1 MKKNIFLAGLLLAFG
16 LTSCSDFLDVDSESK
31 YEDDYVFGKKEE
43 INRALSGVYNGLL
56 SGNTYGGAFY
66 TTFCLN
72 SDVEFTTNGNQMKN
86 TSGNEYKAFDCTPSG
101 SNLESTWSAAY
112 NNIEYAN
119 NFIKAASES
128 RFAAEGDSV
137 VLSQIGEA
145 KCIRAMNYHDLVI
158 LFGDVPFKMERSYDK
173 PHELVT
179 PIVSRDTI
187 LKTLI
192 DDLRDAAPTMR
203 FSASNGTIRKASKEL
218 CWALIARM
226 SLTYAGY
233 SLRPGASQSETGTM
247 QRPDDYKK
255 YYEIAME
262 YADKLIKSGTHTLAK
277 RYDEVFID
285 ECNYRMNIGDD
296 PIFEIPFTKTQNG
309 SFGYTWG
316 PSAADLDGETP
327 HVWGKC
333 GGSFG
338 LNAFYRW
345 EFEDGDLRRN
355 YMIPLWG
362 YDNTGKPALRT
373 NAFTSFCGKWSKL
386 WQDES
391 VAMGPMSTGND
402 GIGFPYMRYA
412 DVLLMYAEAANE
424 VNNGPTAEAQEAL
437 KTVRRRA
444 FLSDDWGKKV
454 DEYVAAAGDKESFFK
469 LIMDERKCEFG
480 GEGLRWRDLV
490 RWNKYAEV
498 IRDEFYKYYG
508 AALAVGGDAIYWDD
522 FDTTRPTEIF
532 YRNVNENPGYDYTKF
547 GSMPVAKTMPVLEVA
562 NPLNWMSASDKPVLK
577 DENGEWIEAPGDE
590 DWTQVSFFASLA
602 NDESMPDPKC
612 CYSLRGYITGDEFG
626 GEPKPN
632 LWEVAPEALP
642 VVRYILPIPEKAVNM
657 SKGAYKNYYGY

>member
-1 MKKNIFLAGLLLAFG
+1 MKKKIFLAGLLLAFG
-16 LTSCSDFLDVDSESK
+16 LTSCSDFLEVDSESK
-31 YEDDYVFGKKEE
+31 YEDGYVFGAKEE
-43 INRALSGVYNGLL
+43 INRALNGVYNYLL
-56 SGNTYGGAFY
+56 DGNTYGGAYY

-72 SDVEFTTNGNQMKN
+72 SDVEFTTNDNMMRK
-86 TSGNEYKAFDCTPSG
+86 TSGDEYKAFDCTPSG
-101 SNLESTWSAAY
+101 SALNKTWNAAY
-112 NNIEYAN
+112 TNIEYAN
-119 NFIKAASES
+119 NFIKGASES
-128 RFAAEGDSV
+128 SFAAERDSV

-145 KCIRAMNYHDLVI
+145 KCVRAMNYHDLVV
-158 LFGDVPFKMERSYDK
+158 LFGDVPFKMERSYDH

-179 PIVSRDTI
+179 PIVSRDEI

-192 DDLRDAAPTMR
+192 ADLREAAPTMR
-203 FSASNGTIRKASKEL
+203 FAASNGTIRKASKEF

-233 SLRPGASQSETGTM
+233 SLRPGASQSEKGTM
-247 QRPDDYKK
+247 QRPDDYKD
-255 YYEIAME
+255 YYKIAMQ
-262 YADKLIKSGTHTLAK
+262 YADSVIQSGTHTLSK

-285 ECNYRMNIGDD
+285 ECNYRMNINDD

-309 SFGYTWG
+309 SFGYNWG
-316 PSAADLDGETP
+316 PSAKSLDGQTP
-327 HVWGKC
+327 HVWGECK
-333 GGSFG
+333 GSVG
-338 LNAFYRW
+338 LNIFYRW
-345 EFEDGDLRRN
+345 EFADGDLRRN
-355 YMIPLWG
+355 YTVPLWG
-362 YDNTGKPALRT
+362 YDNTGKPEFRT
-373 NAFTSFCGKWSKL
+373 DAFTSFCGKWSKL

-391 VAMGPMSTGND
+391 VAMGPISSGND

-424 VNNGPTAEAQEAL
+424 VNNGPTAAAQEAL

-444 FLSDDWGKKV
+444 FLPEAQAENV
-454 DEYVAAAGDKESFFK
+454 DAYVAAAGDKEAFFK

-508 AALAVGGDAIYWDD
+508 AALAIGGDEFYWEG
-522 FDTTRPTEIF
+522 FDQTYPSEVF
-532 YRNVNENPGYDYTKF
+532 YRRVDENPGYDYTKF
-547 GSMPVAKTMPVLEVA
+547 GSMPVAQSMPVLEVV
-562 NPLNWMSASDKPVLK
+562 NPLSWMRATDLPALK
-577 DENGEWIEAPGDE
+577 ENGEWIAAPGDE
-590 DWTQVSFFASLA
+590 QWTTGGFFTGLA
-602 NDESMPDPKC
+602 KDDSTPNAKC

-626 GEPKPN
+626 GDPKPN

-657 SKGAYKNYYGY
+657 SKGTYKNYYGY

>member
-16 LTSCSDFLDVDSESK
+16 LTSCSDFLEVESESK
-31 YEDDYVFGKKEE
+31 YEDNYVFDAKEE
-43 INRALSGVYNGLL
+43 INRALNGVYNYLL

-72 SDVEFTTNGNQMKN
+72 SDVEFTTNGNMMKN

-101 SNLESTWSAAY
+101 SALYNTWSAAY
-112 NNIEYAN
+112 TNIEYAN
-119 NFIKAASES
+119 NFIKGASES
-128 RFAAEGDSV
+128 KFAAERDSV

-145 KCIRAMNYHDLVI
+145 KCVRAMNYHDLVI

-173 PHELVT
+173 PHDLVT
-179 PIVSRDTI
+179 PIVSRDVI

-192 DDLRDAAPTMR
+192 EDLRGAAPTMR
-203 FSASNGTIRKASKEL
+203 FSASNGTIRRASKEL

-247 QRPDDYKK
+247 QRPDDYKD
-255 YYEIAME
+255 YYKIAME
-262 YADKLIKSGTHTLAK
+262 YADSVIKSGTHTLSK

-309 SFGYTWG
+309 SVGYTWG
-316 PSAADLDGETP
+316 PSAADLEGETP

-338 LNAFYRW
+338 LNVFYRW
-345 EFEDGDLRRN
+345 EFADGDLRRN
-355 YMIPLWG
+355 YTIPLWG
-362 YDNTGKPALRT
+362 YDNTGKPAFRT

-391 VAMGPMSTGND
+391 VAMGPLSSGND
-402 GIGFPYMRYA
+402 GIAFPYMRYA

-444 FLSDDWGKKV
+444 FLPETHAENV
-454 DEYVAAAGDKESFFK
+454 DAYVAAAGDKESFFK

-508 AALAVGGDAIYWDD
+508 AALAIGGDEIYWEG
-522 FDTTRPTEIF
+522 FDQIYPSEIF
-532 YRNVNENPGYDYTKF
+532 YRRVDENPGYDYTKF
-547 GSMPVAKTMPVLEVA
+547 GSMPVAQSMPVLEVA
-562 NPLNWMSASDKPVLK
+562 NPLSWMRATDLPVLK
-577 DENGEWIEAPGDE
+577 EDGQWVAAPGDE
-590 DWTQVSFFASLA
+590 QWTTAGFFTGLA
-602 NDESMPDPKC
+602 KDDATPNANC

-657 SKGAYKNYYGY
+657 SNGTYKNYYGY